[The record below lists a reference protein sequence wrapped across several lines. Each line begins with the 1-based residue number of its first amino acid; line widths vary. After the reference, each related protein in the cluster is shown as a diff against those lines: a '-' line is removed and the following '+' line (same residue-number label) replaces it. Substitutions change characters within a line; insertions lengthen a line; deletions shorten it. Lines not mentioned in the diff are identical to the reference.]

1 MRLEKLR
8 MENFRGFA
16 ELELDFSKAGNL
28 AVMVGANGAGKSS
41 VLDCLGNF
49 LSRFSGFVS
58 DPNGPRPWNHMTK
71 KDIRRPAKEAR
82 ADVVYRV
89 NDPPLSLTDE
99 DNINVRGLS
108 SLPIELEIQ
117 KYAREHL
124 TRLGTDRTV
133 SAPVLCYY
141 QADRGIGLHT
151 PAAAIEGSTP
161 EQARAYHLAFVSG
174 GQGPF
179 QLFLKWFR
187 AEEDIEN
194 QARLRTDPSYRSKP
208 LEAVRTAIE
217 RFMTSLPGAGT
228 IANLRVEREFIGTDA
243 DFDKISYRVSYLI
256 DKGDSTFDIEQ
267 LSAGERATLLLV
279 ADLTMRLVMA
289 NPGLADPLQGSGIVL
304 IDEIESHL
312 HPAWQRA
319 ILPGL
324 QRTFP
329 GVQFIVSTHSP
340 QVLGKVARESVF
352 ILDNFKLIEAK
363 PHTYGRDSNALL
375 EDVMGVGEAIATSI
389 RRSVRR

>member
-1 MRLEKLR
+1 
-8 MENFRGFA
+8 
-16 ELELDFSKAGNL
+16 
-28 AVMVGANGAGKSS
+28 
-41 VLDCLGNF
+41 
-49 LSRFSGFVS
+49 
-58 DPNGPRPWNHMTK
+58 
-71 KDIRRPAKEAR
+71 
-82 ADVVYRV
+82 
-89 NDPPLSLTDE
+89 
-99 DNINVRGLS
+99 
-108 SLPIELEIQ
+108 
-117 KYAREHL
+117 
-124 TRLGTDRTV
+124 
-133 SAPVLCYY
+133 
-141 QADRGIGLHT
+141 
-151 PAAAIEGSTP
+151 
-161 EQARAYHLAFVSG
+161 
-174 GQGPF
+174 
-179 QLFLKWFR
+179 
-187 AEEDIEN
+187 
-194 QARLRTDPSYRSKP
+194 
-208 LEAVRTAIE
+208 
-217 RFMTSLPGAGT
+217 MTSLPGAGT

-279 ADLTMRLVMA
+279 ADLTMRLVTA

-340 QVLGKVARESVF
+340 QVLGKVPRESVF

-375 EDVMGVGEAIATSI
+375 EDVMGVGERPEEAAERIRQIAWLI
-389 RRSVRR
+389 DKEDLDGARRELAKLAEWLGERDSEIVRLSTLIDIMAPSNGHEAHPEG